1 MAETLGK
8 KAEAKIREWLD
19 KPSED
24 YCFDRIP
31 DQTSGY
37 FGSSNICDFDCYKYP
52 FMYYIESKETE
63 NDRWEFNQLSDI
75 QRKGLYD
82 KSQIPGVYGLVI
94 VLFTTYKRAVILDIR
109 DIVESG
115 EKSINIKKI
124 DKWSIPYVEINTV
137 PSRKLMLDYTGKL
150 EDYVA
155 ELQKRRNI

>member
-82 KSQIPGVYGLVI
+82 NI

>member
-52 FMYYIESKETE
+52 YMYYIESKETE
-63 NDRWEFNQLSDI
+63 HDRWEFNQLSDI
-75 QRKGLYD
+75 QREGLYD

-155 ELQKRRNI
+155 ELQKRRNN